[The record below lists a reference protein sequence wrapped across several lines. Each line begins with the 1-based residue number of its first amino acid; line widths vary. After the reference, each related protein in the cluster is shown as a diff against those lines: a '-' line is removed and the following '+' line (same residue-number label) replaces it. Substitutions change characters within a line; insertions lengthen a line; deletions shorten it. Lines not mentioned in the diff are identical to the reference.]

1 MGIELFPHQ
10 KIYELCILNSS
21 RSMTLSNRIGS
32 SGEGEVNVKEN
43 GLDCESCVKAKQY
56 NSGRFKMDNLKS

>member
-1 MGIELFPHQ
+1 
-10 KIYELCILNSS
+10 
-21 RSMTLSNRIGS
+21 MTLSNRIGS

-56 NSGRFKMDNLKS
+56 NSGRFKMDNLKSWKLQF